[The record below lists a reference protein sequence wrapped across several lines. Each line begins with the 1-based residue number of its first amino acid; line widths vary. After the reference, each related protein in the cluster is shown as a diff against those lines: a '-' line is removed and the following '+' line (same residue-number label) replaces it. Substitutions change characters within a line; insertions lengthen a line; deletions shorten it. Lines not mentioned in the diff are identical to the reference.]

1 MPDNPETMNPL
12 MLINQMLPHAQY
24 EELGKSGDPP
34 NVVFSFRCTVDG
46 QSFVGTGK
54 IFSIKCM
61 EYSIYINFV
70 HIFIYMC
77 SSEGFHV
84 SVFEFFEWG
93 FKS

>member
-1 MPDNPETMNPL
+1 MPENPETVNPL

-54 IFSIKCM
+54 IYNK
-61 EYSIYINFV
+61 YLTVWIYYIDWDV
-70 HIFIYMC
+70 T
-77 SSEGFHV
+77 
-84 SVFEFFEWG
+84 
-93 FKS
+93 